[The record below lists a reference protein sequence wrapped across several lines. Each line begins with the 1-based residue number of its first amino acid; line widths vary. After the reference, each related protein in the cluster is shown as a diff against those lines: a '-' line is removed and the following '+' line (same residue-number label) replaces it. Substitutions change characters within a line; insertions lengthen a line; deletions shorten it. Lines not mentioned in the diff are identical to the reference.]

1 MSDNY
6 NDKTIDSLR
15 IDHEFGVI
23 QFRFSDGSLM
33 QYTRCVGQRLFS
45 PQVTTTED
53 GKTAINA
60 SVTSEE
66 FNLIVEAQRKR
77 Q

>member
-1 MSDNY
+1 MSDSY
-6 NDKTIDSLR
+6 NDKTIDSLK
-15 IDHEFGVI
+15 IDHEFGVM
-23 QFRFSDGSLM
+23 QFRFTDGSIM

-45 PQVTTTED
+45 PQVSETAD
-53 GKTAINA
+53 GKTVINA

-77 Q
+77 K